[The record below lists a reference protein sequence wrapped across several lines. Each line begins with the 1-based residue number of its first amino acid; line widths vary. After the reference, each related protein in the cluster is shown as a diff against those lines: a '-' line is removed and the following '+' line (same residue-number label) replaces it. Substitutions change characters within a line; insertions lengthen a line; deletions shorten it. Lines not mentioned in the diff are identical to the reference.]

1 VAAWAGWISDPLR
14 QAKYQR
20 ARCRPRPFVAALQQ
34 SDPEKFAKLRSDFE
48 AVFRDAYEDNT
59 IRAPFLMTRATK
71 V

>member
-1 VAAWAGWISDPLR
+1 L
-14 QAKYQR
+14 
-20 ARCRPRPFVAALQQ
+20 VAALQQ
-34 SDPEKFAKLRSDFE
+34 SDPEKLAKLRSDFE